1 MVAWYSVVRASGDT
15 STVAAVAGPCG
26 SSSELLPHDAEIF
39 KHAAN
44 DAIKSKNRIAFFMVS
59 LSIDIIG
66 VNFDIHK
73 INHINLKGYRLHD
86 KGKHYLRQSSDL

>member
-1 MVAWYSVVRASGDT
+1 
-15 STVAAVAGPCG
+15 
-26 SSSELLPHDAEIF
+26 
-39 KHAAN
+39 
-44 DAIKSKNRIAFFMVS
+44 MVS